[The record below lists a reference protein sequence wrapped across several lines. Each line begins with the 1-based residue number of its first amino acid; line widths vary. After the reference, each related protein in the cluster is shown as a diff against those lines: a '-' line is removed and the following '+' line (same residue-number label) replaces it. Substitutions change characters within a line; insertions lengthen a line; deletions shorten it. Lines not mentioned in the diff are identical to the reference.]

1 MLYLQRFNNC
11 PLKVLDGYSACFTH
25 GVQITKK
32 QEEASWSSAAKS
44 KRGSS
49 MKRNF
54 RLFKMQF
61 FKNLP
66 NPKTTLMAQRKC
78 GSVLAVG
85 FKRDVVTKVR
95 SNVCT

>member
-1 MLYLQRFNNC
+1 MLYSQRSNNY
-11 PLKVLDGYSACFTH
+11 PFKVLDGYSVCFTH
-25 GVQITKK
+25 GIQIIKK

-54 RLFKMQF
+54 RFLKCRL
-61 FKNLP
+61 FKNLL

-85 FKRDVVTKVR
+85 FKRDVVTKIR